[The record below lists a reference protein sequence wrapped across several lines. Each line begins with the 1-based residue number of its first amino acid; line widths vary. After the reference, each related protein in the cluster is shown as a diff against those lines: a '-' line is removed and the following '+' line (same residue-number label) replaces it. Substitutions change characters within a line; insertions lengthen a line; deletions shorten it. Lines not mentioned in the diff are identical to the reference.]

1 MKGNSNILGS
11 KRTISK
17 TAASG
22 VHDTFDQY
30 NSRKLDTWPLTLSYN
45 SLSLN
50 SGTIYENTLST
61 ITLNTVGIQ
70 SDTTLYWTILH
81 GTTTS
86 SDFYGGTVSGS
97 FTQYSSTNQ
106 GSFYPVTNFTGNT
119 SKTTKTFQIEIR
131 TGSTSGPV
139 VYTSGTFS
147 IPAITV
153 SSLYWSVNPASE
165 GNYPTFYF
173 QAGNCGTYTTY
184 TVSLS
189 NSGTITGADVSGGS
203 LVTSFSANPGALSS
217 FTYYVLPDLTTEGTE
232 TLTTQLSYGGYNI
245 GSPLT
250 LTVNDTSTTPT
261 GTISPSTTNV
271 TEGNQVTFTCT
282 ISGSYSG
289 TAYYTINNVTGTM
302 STADF
307 SDAALSGSFTVT
319 SGSGS
324 FAKTLVADGVAEG
337 EEFSVSLRIN
347 STSGTILA
355 TTATITVTD
364 AAAPTGYTLTSGNRS
379 TVLGASSASW
389 PPVGWTSL
397 QNASV
402 DDSFVTVSLPFT
414 FNFNGTGYTTVY
426 VGSNFY
432 ITFGGGSSAYYGL
445 TSSNPAY
452 NKIMMNAADRS
463 YQRVAY
469 LSTSNYVRIRFEGG
483 SSTSGTPG
491 SSTVIYECTF
501 FNPTQTS
508 NLPTVEWIIGN
519 SNATGGGISGIYSSS
534 ALLTSWTPAS
544 LTSFVFQAGQSGG
557 TSWSVYTSYYMS
569 GTGY

>member
-1 MKGNSNILGS
+1 MKGNSN
-11 KRTISK
+11 TIGKKITVSK

-22 VHDTFDQY
+22 IHDTFDQY
-30 NSRKLDTWPLTLSYN
+30 NCRKIDSWPATLSYD
-45 SLSLN
+45 SLSMN
-50 SGTIYENTLST
+50 SGTIYENMLQS
-61 ITLNTVGIQ
+61 ITLNSSGII
-70 SDTTLYWTILH
+70 SNTTLYWTILH

-86 SDFYGGTVSGS
+86 SDFYGSTVSGS

-106 GSFYPVTNFTGNT
+106 GSFSIATSFIGNT
-119 SKTTKTFQIEIR
+119 SKTTRTFQVQIR
-131 TGSTSGPV
+131 TGSISGPV
-139 VYTSGTFS
+139 VYTSGTYS

-153 SSLYWSVNPASE
+153 SSLYWSTNPTNES
-165 GNYPTFYF
+165 NYPSLYF
-173 QAGNCGTYTTY
+173 QAGNCGTYSTY
-184 TVSLS
+184 VLTMT
-189 NSGTITGADVSGGS
+189 NSGTINNSDVSGG
-203 LVTSFSANPGALSS
+203 LATSWTLNPGNLTAY
-217 FTYYVLPDLTTEGTE
+217 TYYVLGDLTTEGTE
-232 TLTTQLSYGGYNI
+232 TLTTQLSYTGYNI
-245 GSPLT
+245 GSAQT

-271 TEGNQVTFTCT
+271 TEGNSVTFTCT

-307 SDAALSGSFTVT
+307 SDAALSGSFTVS

-324 FAKTLVADGVAEG
+324 FSKTLVSDGVVEG
-337 EEFSVSLRIN
+337 EAFSVSLRII

-355 TTATITVTD
+355 TTSTITVTD

-432 ITFGGGSSAYYGL
+432 ITFGGGSGNYSGL
-445 TSSNPAY
+445 SSTNPAY

-519 SNATGGGISGIYSSS
+519 SNATGAGVSGIFSSS

-544 LTSFVFQAGQSGG
+544 LTSFVFQSGQSGG
-557 TSWSVYTSYYMS
+557 TSWSVYTNYYMS